1 MTDLYDLLLAKQLSG
16 GGGGG
21 GGGGIQ
27 PFFHKQYN
35 VPNSTSTTQTYL
47 DVVEIPD
54 DLGDLLE
61 LFFVSEYVGEVPDN
75 HLIGNAMFV
84 METEGNN
91 SPTVMY
97 GKVRRKENGTLK
109 EGGAASSGVVLSTY
123 STTEWRIGYQYSST
137 NTKALGGTYDVK
149 MWKIPKSILLE

>member
-1 MTDLYDLLLAKQLSG
+1 MTDLYDLLLAQKLS

-35 VPNSTSTTQTYL
+35 VPNTTDTAVNHL
-47 DVVEIPD
+47 EFVEIPD

-61 LFFVSEYVGEVPDN
+61 LLFVSEYVGEVPDN
-75 HLIGNAMFV
+75 HLIGNTIFAMK
-84 METEGNN
+84 TEGN
-91 SPTVMY
+91 TTQAVIY
-97 GKVRRKENGTLK
+97 GKVRRKENGELK
-109 EGGAASSGVVLSTY
+109 EGGGTSSGVALKAY
-123 STTEWRIGYQYSST
+123 SGTEWRIGYSYSST
-137 NTKALGGTYDVK
+137 ATKAIGGTYDVK